1 MGLPNN
7 NLPVRGRVVILY
19 SITQADFFVRTPLT
33 DCPYCHCE
41 AFEKSRGNLASD
53 SYDSVSNK
61 RHSFTKKQKEKA
73 SESRTLFTFINNF
86 NKVLSTAFA

>member
-7 NLPVRGRVVILY
+7 NLPVRGWVVILY

-33 DCPYCHCE
+33 DTPDLVLRSDSGE
-41 AFEKSRGNLASD
+41 AAFEKSRGNPASD

-61 RHSFTKKQKEKA
+61 RHSFKKKQKEKA
-73 SESRTLFTFINNF
+73 S
-86 NKVLSTAFA
+86 